1 MLVVVGNDKI
11 GRKFINQIDQSKF
24 MIVLDESS
32 SVSRVFKL
40 LKNGSLNFS
49 QLFQMFFSDL
59 LRKNYPLTKK
69 YEAIKNN
76 SDLINIIKKN
86 NIKTIVLYRG
96 GLIISKKIIDMNIRI
111 LNIHCAKIPEYGGIG
126 SIQRALKDKAYNQE
140 ATLHVITEA
149 IDRGEIIASTP
160 YTLNNNFS
168 YLVNENI
175 AYDAGI
181 KLFNT
186 VFRNV

>member
-32 SVSRVFKL
+32 SISRVFKL

-69 YEAIKNN
+69 YE
-76 SDLINIIKKN
+76 
-86 NIKTIVLYRG
+86 
-96 GLIISKKIIDMNIRI
+96 
-111 LNIHCAKIPEYGGIG
+111 
-126 SIQRALKDKAYNQE
+126 
-140 ATLHVITEA
+140 
-149 IDRGEIIASTP
+149 
-160 YTLNNNFS
+160 
-168 YLVNENI
+168 
-175 AYDAGI
+175 
-181 KLFNT
+181 
-186 VFRNV
+186 